1 MFGRSRNY
9 FQEIKHMKELKA
21 DDPTD
26 ERADILNTAADQ
38 QPSFRESAIRPS
50 SSDPSRQ
57 LRQLPRRQYQ
67 FGPPLADGY
76 APESATP
83 VQKPMPQR
91 ERQTPG
97 SSLGRSPSRNS
108 PGDKKIVKLSAAVRQ
123 EIERELAYVRAAWQK
138 YRSTNSRDA
147 VYFYLESV
155 FSLVTRWQRL
165 NCSLKNSRAALC
177 LKPRAPKMK
186 PEPFGIV
193 IYCTADL
200 EVADAKTRSKWS
212 RVLRYARKAKPANQ
226 SVTEFIKTNGG
237 INACARRF
245 ALGTD

>member
-57 LRQLPRRQYQ
+57 LRRLPRRQYQ

-123 EIERELAYVRAAWQK
+123 EIERELAYVRAAWQ
-138 YRSTNSRDA
+138 SIGQPIA
-147 VYFYLESV
+147 
-155 FSLVTRWQRL
+155 VTRSIFTSKASFHLLLDGNASTAHSRILGRL
-165 NCSLKNSRAALC
+165 
-177 LKPRAPKMK
+177 
-186 PEPFGIV
+186 
-193 IYCTADL
+193 
-200 EVADAKTRSKWS
+200 
-212 RVLRYARKAKPANQ
+212 
-226 SVTEFIKTNGG
+226 
-237 INACARRF
+237 F
-245 ALGTD
+245 A